1 MGGLFSDENCLV
13 SVTVVL
19 DCHPFFTSPVI
30 LLGYL
35 IKTCSVWIVRELVGP
50 GKGVEER
57 WLA

>member
-1 MGGLFSDENCLV
+1 M
-13 SVTVVL
+13 VL